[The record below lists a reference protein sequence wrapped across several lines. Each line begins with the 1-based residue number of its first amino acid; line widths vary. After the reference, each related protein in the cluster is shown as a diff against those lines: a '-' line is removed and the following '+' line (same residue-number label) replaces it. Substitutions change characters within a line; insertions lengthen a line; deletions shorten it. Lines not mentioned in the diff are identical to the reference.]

1 MARILVVGSPGAGKS
16 TFSRELA
23 ARTGIPLT
31 HIDNLYW
38 DKNGNHV
45 ERAELIK
52 RLTPVL
58 ESEAWIIDGNY
69 SATFAYRLSF
79 ATHVILIDVDFDTCR
94 AGITD
99 RVGKPRAD
107 IPFVESEVP
116 ADLIEAARRYQSYT
130 LPKML
135 KSIEGAPRVKFIHL
149 HSREDANN
157 YLHSVKGELL

>member
-1 MARILVVGSPGAGKS
+1 MARILVIGSPGAGKS
-16 TFSRELA
+16 TFSRGLA

-38 DKNGNHV
+38 NEKGEHLERAALV
-45 ERAELIK
+45 ERLDPILKGDE
-52 RLTPVL
+52 
-58 ESEAWIIDGNY
+58 WIIDGNY

-79 ATHVILIDVDFDTCR
+79 ATHVILLDVDFETCR

-107 IPFVESEVP
+107 LPFVESEVP
-116 ADLIEAARRYQSYT
+116 SDLIEAARRYQSYT

-135 KSIEGAPRVKFIHL
+135 KSIEEAPRVKFIHL
-149 HSREDANN
+149 RSREDANK